1 MVFIIQ
7 DEDLET
13 YNNLNSYCEMADSLT
28 EKVSNND
35 EVSIQQKQEI
45 LYPIIDEMK
54 DYANKMIEDYIIYLK
69 DKDNMQ
75 KLLKVKDDIEIVL
88 NMIDYFK
95 NKVYEV
101 YETNN
106 IDQNE

>member
-1 MVFIIQ
+1 MVFVIQ

-13 YNNLNSYCEMADSLT
+13 YNSLNNYCDMADNLT
-28 EKVSNND
+28 EKVSTNK
-35 EVSIQQKQEI
+35 ELSIKQKQDI

-54 DYANKMIEDYIIYLK
+54 DCANKMIEDYIIYLK

>member
-1 MVFIIQ
+1 MVFVLK

-13 YNNLNSYCEMADSLT
+13 YNSLNSYCEMADNLIET
-28 EKVSNND
+28 VSTNN
-35 EVSIQQKQEI
+35 EVSFKQKQEI
-45 LYPIIDEMK
+45 LYPIIDKMK
-54 DYANKMIEDYIIYLK
+54 ESANKMIEDYIIYLK
-69 DKDNMQ
+69 DKNNMQ
-75 KLLKVKDDIEIVL
+75 KLFKVKEDIDIVL
-88 NMIDYFK
+88 NIIDYFK